1 MQASLKQSIDSHD
14 INCFFFFSEIE
25 SSSQCL
31 GEKKKKVGLLEK
43 LLSWKEEAGFLDL
56 PPFAWLFHVTVD
68 GTEV

>member
-1 MQASLKQSIDSHD
+1 M
-14 INCFFFFSEIE
+14 
-25 SSSQCL
+25 L
-31 GEKKKKVGLLEK
+31 GGKKKKVGLLEK